1 MFLFGN
7 CKPSLILYPGYKI
20 PGNFLKNSSM
30 LILLYSSLLLL
41 VNVKAASN
49 RGLPYYI
56 KAYLYNTDFENYED
70 VVQKING
77 VLGDVIKGEPV
88 KRATP
93 RLSRY
98 FKNCDNIIEHWL
110 LRWNLLLSNNVDT
123 IRTPLK

>member
-1 MFLFGN
+1 
-7 CKPSLILYPGYKI
+7 
-20 PGNFLKNSSM
+20 M